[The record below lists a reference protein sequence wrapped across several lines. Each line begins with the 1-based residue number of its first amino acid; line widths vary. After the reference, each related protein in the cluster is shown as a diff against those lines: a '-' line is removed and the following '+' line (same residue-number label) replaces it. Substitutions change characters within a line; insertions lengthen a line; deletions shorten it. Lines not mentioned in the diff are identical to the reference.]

1 MECINKTS
9 YLAQKPIKIGLHI
22 YGLWCVFAVVIVA
35 IAACSDIDES
45 NPKTTFNNITAS
57 SNPVSSNFSTGKVIK
72 VVDGITIDVELDSKI
87 MRVRY
92 LGIDIPDPKSSL
104 YSVSIVDRALQYNKF
119 LVQNKTVEMEMG
131 VSDKDLH
138 GRNIRYVYVNGEM
151 VNKSLLTNG
160 YAVVADF
167 PINMRDK
174 TSFDIAEEN
183 AKLEQR
189 GIWKPLKP
197 NNHITPIS
205 PQKPAKSFGT
215 LPIPPAT
222 KATAVKCD
230 YSETSNAVINGNV
243 DVNTKQRLYHI
254 PSGLL
259 YSVTEINTENGDKWF
274 CTEKEALAAGWEKS
288 KH

>member
-1 MECINKTS
+1 MECINKTG

-22 YGLWCVFAVVIVA
+22 YSLCCVFAVVIVA
-35 IAACSDIDES
+35 VAACSNIDES
-45 NPKTTFNNITAS
+45 NPKITFDDITES
-57 SNPVSSNFSTGKVIK
+57 SNPVTSHFSTGKVIN
-72 VVDGITIDVELDSKI
+72 VVDGITIDVELDGKI

-160 YAVVADF
+160 YAIVADF
-167 PINMRDK
+167 SVNMREK

-197 NNHITPIS
+197 NNHITPII
-205 PQKPAKSFGT
+205 PQKPTRSFGT
-215 LPIPPAT
+215 LPIPPVT

-230 YSETSNAVINGNV
+230 YSETSNAVIKGNV
-243 DVNTKQRLYHI
+243 DVNTKERVYHI